1 MNFNIYGRGIS
12 AEDTEQISRLLTE
25 SCFGEKSSQ
34 ALDASWALAVLQKS
48 LDQMSQVWQADV
60 ERMANLLE
68 LKDTL
73 LQEGASYD
81 SLSPYNKMIKKF
93 EFYRMLK
100 NIGLCR
106 G

>member
-1 MNFNIYGRGIS
+1 
-12 AEDTEQISRLLTE
+12 
-25 SCFGEKSSQ
+25 
-34 ALDASWALAVLQKS
+34 
-48 LDQMSQVWQADV
+48 
-60 ERMANLLE
+60 MANLLE
-68 LKDTL
+68 LRDTL